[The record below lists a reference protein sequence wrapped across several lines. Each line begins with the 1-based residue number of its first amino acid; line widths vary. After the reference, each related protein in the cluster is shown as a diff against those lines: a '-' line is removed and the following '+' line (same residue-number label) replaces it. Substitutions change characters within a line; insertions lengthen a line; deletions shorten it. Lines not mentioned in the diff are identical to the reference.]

1 MDKLRCP
8 ECLFCEGMEP
18 DKDLI
23 RCSNADVAQEAG
35 WEELYFSQGF
45 LDLPL
50 PAPEDRPCFWYVPRR

>member
-8 ECLFCEGMEP
+8 DCLFCEEMEK
-18 DKDLI
+18 DKGLI